1 MTNESDSAASPEKT
15 RADVSAL
22 DSRPALRRTLLALI
36 VLIAAHLRLRF
47 LAAKSFWLDE
57 GVSAEIAR
65 LRWSQFFQVLWHRE
79 ANMALYYVLLHFWM
93 KVGSGEAF
101 VRGLSVLFAVATILV
116 IYVLGR
122 RLFGTAA
129 GLIAAWLLA
138 INAYHVSYSQEARS
152 YALVIFLVTLSTWFL
167 VRNLQQPDS
176 ALWFAYALVSALAV
190 YAHFFAALIIVA
202 QAASLALLRGSNF
215 AWRDYVR
222 SLRWFVYMI
231 APLAFVAARI
241 GGAPVDWIPHTSAR
255 IIYSFFAEL
264 SGSGG
269 IWLFA
274 LDAVAVALAAY
285 GAWRAGRAREL
296 AHDRAPISAS
306 WPYVLVFA
314 WLFVPVVLTIAASLF
329 RPFFVARYLIICLP
343 ALMLLIA
350 AGVARV
356 RPTALAWCFAAAIS
370 ILSLAATRQY
380 LHHSSAMYR
389 EDWRSASAYILDHA
403 QPGDGIFFTPLSRLP
418 YEYYRSQRNPI
429 PAGPMVLDA
438 AAGDRG
444 DQLAYQDFM
453 VTPLGEVLRDARPAP
468 DRVWIVAGWNRLPNG
483 DFDRTTLMLNAVY
496 GKGRHL
502 ADYQEFPNI
511 TVELYVAGA
520 APNGRA
526 NPK

>member
-1 MTNESDSAASPEKT
+1 MINDSDSAAIPEKT
-15 RADVSAL
+15 RANISAL
-22 DSRPALRRTLLALI
+22 DSRPALRWTWLALI
-36 VLIAAHLRLRF
+36 TLIAAHLRLRF

-93 KVGSGEAF
+93 KLGSGEAF
-101 VRGLSVLFAVATILV
+101 VRGLSVLFAVATIPA
-116 IYVLGR
+116 IYALGR
-122 RLFGTAA
+122 RLFGSAA

-138 INAYHVSYSQEARS
+138 MNAYHVSYSQEARS

-167 VRNLQQPDS
+167 VRNLQEPAS
-176 ALWFAYALVSALAV
+176 ARWFIYALISALAV
-190 YAHFFAALIIVA
+190 YAHFFAALVIIA
-202 QAASLALLRGSNF
+202 QAASLAWLRGTNF
-215 AWRDYVR
+215 AWRDYAR
-222 SLRWFVYMI
+222 SLRWIVYMI

-255 IIYSFFAEL
+255 IVFGFFSEL

-269 IWLFA
+269 NWLFA
-274 LDAVAVALAAY
+274 LDAVAVALAAF
-285 GAWRAGRAREL
+285 GVWRASRAR
-296 AHDRAPISAS
+296 DRATSAAA

-314 WLFVPVVLTIAASLF
+314 WLFVPVVITVAASLF

-343 ALMLLIA
+343 ALMLLVA
-350 AGVARV
+350 AGIARV
-356 RPTALAWCFAAAIS
+356 RPKALAWLFAAAIS

-380 LHHSSAMYR
+380 LHHDSAMYR

-403 QPGDGIFFTPLSRLP
+403 QPADGIFFTPLSRLP

-438 AAGDRG
+438 AAGDQVG
-444 DQLAYQDFM
+444 QLVYQDFM
-453 VTPLGEVLRDARPAP
+453 VTPLAEVLRDARPAP
-468 DRVWIVAGWNRLPNG
+468 DRVWIVAAWNRLPNG

-502 ADYQEFPNI
+502 VIEQDFPNI
-511 TVELYVAGA
+511 TVELYAAGA
-520 APNGRA
+520 GPNIPA
-526 NPK
+526 KPK